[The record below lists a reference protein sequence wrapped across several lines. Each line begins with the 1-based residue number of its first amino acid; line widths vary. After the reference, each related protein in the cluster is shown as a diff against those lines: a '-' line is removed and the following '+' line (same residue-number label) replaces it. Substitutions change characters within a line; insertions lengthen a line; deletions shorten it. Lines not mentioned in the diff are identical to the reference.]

1 MVESFNEPAAE
12 TEIAKAEQ
20 KMGNTFPNSF
30 KELLLIHNGQRNEYL
45 EQRFEYV
52 GVVGNYDL

>member
-20 KMGNTFPNSF
+20 KMGITFPNSF
-30 KELLLIHNGQRNEYL
+30 KELLLQRNEYL